1 MRILLTFIAVSLFAS
16 CSHFSQDSGRIPSSE
31 SYPFALFSPTKGEEA
46 FEEIYKNVKKAETY
60 VHATIYSWSDGDI
73 DKAFLEA
80 LKGGAQVR
88 IVLHPPLARKARTIA
103 KVKKLEAAGA
113 EVKIAKQ
120 NMHEKYVIVDGKW
133 MVNSSANMSGGAKTR
148 YSEAFVYHHKDSG
161 TAQESILKDF
171 RHEFTILW
179 NSAKD
184 MITDGEEN
192 AEALE
197 DYTKNE
203 DSTIANT
210 PSSNKNMVLYSSS
223 MNFKVSKYKP
233 TSSAYKTGKY
243 LNLTRRKDSTGEQT
257 WYVRDV
263 IIKHI
268 NEAKKNIYVNLNHFN
283 IRAVSDAL
291 IEAVKRGVDVKLAVD
306 NQEYKSKP
314 NNKEMTPQF
323 YKDWKALPGNSKKE
337 PPVRVKYYSHAPS
350 PRHWLL
356 NHHKYFVVDYTPSG
370 KGTVLLAGSYNVSKN
385 AEHKQFDNMVVY
397 KGTKY
402 KTLFKSFIDEFDYLW
417 FLNRDQEE
425 DKPLAD
431 VYNLFFTKKGTS
443 SYPIHVKKGIS
454 LTYTEIIKLRR
465 EINKVAKGIFSNLFK
480 KRDCLYFDVEKQS
493 YWGCPK

>member
-1 MRILLTFIAVSLFAS
+1 MRVLFTLLALSLFASS
-16 CSHFSQDSGRIPSSE
+16 CSHFSPGQGRTPSSE
-31 SYPFALFSPTKGEEA
+31 SYPYALFSPTKGEEA
-46 FEEIYKNVKKAETY
+46 FNEIYKNVKKAEDY
-60 VHATIYSWSDGDI
+60 VHATIYSWSDSDI

-88 IVLHPPLARKARTIA
+88 IVLHPPLAKKARTIS
-103 KVKKLEAAGA
+103 KVEKLEAAGA

-148 YSEAFVYHHKDSG
+148 YSEAFVYHHVEGG
-161 TAQESILKDF
+161 TAQKSILKDF
-171 RHEFTILW
+171 RHEFSILW
-179 NSAKD
+179 NSSKD
-184 MITDGEEN
+184 MITNGEDN

-197 DYTKNE
+197 DYPKAEGSKVENK
-203 DSTIANT
+203 
-210 PSSNKNMVLYSSS
+210 PSNDKNMVLYSSS
-223 MNFKVSKYKP
+223 MNFTVSPYKP
-233 TSSAYKTGKY
+233 TSAAYKTGKY
-243 LNLTRRKDSTGEQT
+243 ITLSRRKDATGEQT

-263 IIKHI
+263 ILKHI
-268 NEAKKNIYVNLNHFN
+268 KEAKKNIYVNLNHFN

-291 IEAVKRGVDVKLAVD
+291 IEAVKRGVDVRLAVD
-306 NQEYKSKP
+306 NQEFKSKP

-323 YKDWKALPGNSKKE
+323 YKDWKSLPGNAKKE

-356 NHHKYFVVDYTPSG
+356 NHHKYFVVDYSPSG
-370 KGTVLLAGSYNVSKN
+370 KDTVLLAGSYNVSKN

-402 KTLFKSFIDEFDYLW
+402 KGLYKAFIDEFEYLW
-417 FLNRDQEE
+417 SLNRDDE
-425 DKPLAD
+425 DKPLAE
-431 VYNLFFTKKGTS
+431 VYNLFFTKKGPS
-443 SYPIHVKKGIS
+443 SYPIHIKKGLS
-454 LTYTEIIKLRR
+454 LTYSEIKKLRR
-465 EINKVAKGIFSNLFK
+465 EINKAAKGIFSNLFK